1 MERKLA
7 SKSIET
13 AWDHM
18 FHGLSYYCPYCQPSF
33 MAVKFYCEE
42 LAYRL
47 DAETERRINY
57 FIGLEEQRAVEEMDG
72 LGLA

>member
-1 MERKLA
+1 MRKLA

-18 FHGLSYYCPYCQPSF
+18 FHGLSYDCPYCQPSF
-33 MAVKFYCEE
+33 MAAKFYCEE
-42 LAYRL
+42 LACRL
-47 DAETERRINY
+47 NVETERRIMY
-57 FIGLEEQRAVEEMDG
+57 FEALEKQRIAEEMDG